1 MIKTVQIQVSPE
13 QAQKKV
19 LLKKKV
25 SNDFNINKVD
35 IKHIEIIKRSIDAR
49 QRKIKINLKLD
60 IYINQNF
67 SELKDTKNYKKVKA
81 NKEVVIIGAG
91 PAGLFAALQLIE
103 NGIKPIVIERGKK
116 VRNRRRDLAI
126 LTKNHIVNNDSNYCF
141 GEGGAGTFSD
151 GKLYTRSKK
160 RGDVCLLYTSPSPRD
175 S

>member
-25 SNDFNINKVD
+25 SNDFNISKED

-67 SELKDTKNYKKVKA
+67 SEVKETKKFKKVNLA
-81 NKEVVIIGAG
+81 VYSENE
-91 PAGLFAALQLIE
+91 LQ
-103 NGIKPIVIERGKK
+103 
-116 VRNRRRDLAI
+116 
-126 LTKNHIVNNDSNYCF
+126 SNTQMYQ
-141 GEGGAGTFSD
+141 AQ
-151 GKLYTRSKK
+151 
-160 RGDVCLLYTSPSPRD
+160 
-175 S
+175 